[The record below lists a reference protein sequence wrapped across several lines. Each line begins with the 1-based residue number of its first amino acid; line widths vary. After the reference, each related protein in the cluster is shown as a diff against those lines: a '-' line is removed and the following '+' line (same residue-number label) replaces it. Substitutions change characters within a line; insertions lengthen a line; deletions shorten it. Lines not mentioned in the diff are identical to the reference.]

1 MEDSSSSAPRP
12 WEPAG
17 PSEPPPPPTSPRALA
32 LGGAVLA
39 LALFLVVGGSVQF
52 LNAAFGIW
60 FTELFIFLAL
70 AWLLPR
76 LGRWKPALYTG
87 LTPMPGGATALGFML
102 GVANFV
108 ALVVPIQY
116 LATRL
121 APEWLREMFDGA
133 RLFERQTPLELGV
146 ILAGVT
152 VAAPFCEELFFR
164 GVFQRGITPPA
175 PHSPVKAL
183 VFSAV
188 VFSAFHLD
196 PVGFVARVE
205 LGLLFGWLFLRTG
218 SVWPGI
224 AAHAANNLVS
234 SVLFLMAKASGQEA
248 GEADTETNPL
258 VILALSGFGCVVLL
272 GLLAYARHH
281 RTLDAAPGRA
291 SDEEA
296 RETARVPSAP
306 RLLLPWVL
314 AATLSLGAL
323 VLVDRRGIL
332 LNAYDAFHPLPALGK
347 NAPAALQ
354 AERQALDALRAE
366 ARQGKVPLE
375 AYEEER
381 LRQARDH
388 RKAGGTKGR

>member
-1 MEDSSSSAPRP
+1 
-12 WEPAG
+12 
-17 PSEPPPPPTSPRALA
+17 
-32 LGGAVLA
+32 VLA

-108 ALVVPIQY
+108 ALVVPIQF

-175 PHSPVKAL
+175 PYSPVSAL
-183 VFSAV
+183 VFSSV

-281 RTLDAAPGRA
+281 RTLDVTPGRA
-291 SDEEA
+291 SDEQA
-296 RETARVPSAP
+296 RETSPVPSAP

-332 LNAYDAFHPLPALGK
+332 LNAYDAFHPLPALAK

-354 AERQALDALRAE
+354 AERQSLDALRAE

-375 AYEEER
+375 AYKEER

-388 RKAGGTKGR
+388 QKAGGAKAR